1 MQIQNQFYQCKPS
14 WALPFFSFN
23 KILITYP
30 KKKKKKK
37 NRERPELLLYHMK
50 QETVWQ
56 NKAVTCC
63 FHQRA

>member
-37 NRERPELLLYHMK
+37 KK
-50 QETVWQ
+50 QRKTRTPFVPYETRDSM
-56 NKAVTCC
+56 AE
-63 FHQRA
+63 